1 MLMARVGIL
10 GGSFN
15 PPHNG
20 HVQLASTAADRLGLD
35 RVVLVP
41 AGVAPHKTIE
51 SDPGADVRLE
61 LCGIAAERLDRV
73 EVSDI
78 EVGRPGPSWTVETLR
93 ALKSADPDGEFVL
106 LLGQD
111 MAMSL
116 TSWRE
121 PEAIVK
127 LAKVAWVAR
136 GEQSEAEMKRAEQQ
150 VSDQVRGLGGDE
162 PVCLVMPP
170 VDVSS
175 TQIRQCV
182 AAGEPIAD
190 LVPAGVEWVIAERGL
205 YRAGGANEN

>member
-1 MLMARVGIL
+1 MARVGIL

-20 HVQLASTAADRLGLD
+20 HVQLASTAADRLELD

-51 SDPGADVRLE
+51 SDPGSDVRFE
-61 LCGIAAERLDRV
+61 LCGIAAERLDRI
-73 EVSDI
+73 EASDI

-93 ALKSADPDGEFVL
+93 AMKSADPEGELVL

-116 TSWRE
+116 KSWRE

-127 LAKVAWVAR
+127 LAQVAWVAR
-136 GEQSEAEMKRAEQQ
+136 GAQTEAELKQVEQQ
-150 VSDQVRGLGGDE
+150 ISSEVRELGGDE
-162 PVCLVMPP
+162 PVCLAMPH

-175 TQIRQCV
+175 TQIRERV
-182 AAGEPIAD
+182 AAGDPITD

>member
-1 MLMARVGIL
+1 MVRVGLL

-20 HVQLASTAADRLGLD
+20 HVQLARTAADRLGLD

-51 SDPGADVRLE
+51 SDPGSNVRLE
-61 LCGIAAERLDRV
+61 LCGIAVERLDRV

-78 EVGRPGPSWTVETLR
+78 EVARPGPSWTVETLR
-93 ALKSADPDGEFVL
+93 AMKSAEPDVELVL

-116 TSWRE
+116 ESWRE

-127 LAKVAWVAR
+127 LAQVAWVAR
-136 GEQSEAEMKRAEQQ
+136 GEQNEAELRQAEQQ
-150 VSDQVRGLGGDE
+150 VSDQVRELGGSE
-162 PVCLVMPP
+162 PVCLAMPP
-170 VDVSS
+170 VEVSS
-175 TQIRQCV
+175 TQIRERV
-182 AAGEPIAD
+182 AAGEPITG